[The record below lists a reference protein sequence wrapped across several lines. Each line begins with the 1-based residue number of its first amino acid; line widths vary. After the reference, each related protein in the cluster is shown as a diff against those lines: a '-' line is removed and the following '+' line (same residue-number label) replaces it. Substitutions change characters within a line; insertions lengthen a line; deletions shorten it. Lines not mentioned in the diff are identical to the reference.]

1 MALIKCTECG
11 KEVSDKA
18 TTCPN
23 CGAPISAPAPGEA
36 ERQKV
41 EVKVTQEKKKGSCL
55 KTILIV
61 LGVFVVIGVIGSL
74 AGNDDDKKESE
85 NTEPVTAEV
94 ENPAETDEPKEENEE
109 SAEEP
114 KEAPAEEVS
123 NEFHVGDVLETKRVK
138 LSYLSCGEYEDE
150 NMFIEAG
157 EGNKLIYLEFE
168 FENIGNSD
176 TSVGYFD
183 FDCYADGYESKAS
196 MCTADNAMSSITT
209 LSPGRKT
216 SGIVVFEI
224 PQNAE
229 KIEVEYET
237 SYWTQD
243 KAIFLYE

>member
-18 TTCPN
+18 ATCPN

-61 LGVFVVIGVIGSL
+61 IGAFFVIGIIGSL
-74 AGNDDDKKESE
+74 AGDDDKKEQE

-94 ENPAETDEPKEENEE
+94 ATGEEKEEDKE
-109 SAEEP
+109 SAEE
-114 KEAPAEEVS
+114 KEEAQAEEVS

-138 LSYLSCGEYEDE
+138 LSYLSCGEYEDK

-157 EGNKLIYLEFE
+157 EGNKLVYLEFE
-168 FENIGNSD
+168 FENIGDTD

-183 FDCYADGYESKAS
+183 FDCYADGYEAKAS

-216 SGIVVFEI
+216 NGIVVFEI
-224 PQNAE
+224 PQGAE
-229 KIEVEYET
+229 KVEVEYET

-243 KAIFLYE
+243 KAIFIYE